1 MCFSRKALYGLRA
14 ILGLVGAGVVPVS
27 YLAEREGIPVAFL
40 EKILL
45 DLRRSGLIASV
56 RGTQGGYFLAVPAR
70 DVCVAEVFEVLGEEF
85 SSIGSD
91 DDDSFATVLEARIG
105 GEVRRCLEG
114 ISLADLYFDWCSW
127 QARRSGE
134 GEFMI

>member
-1 MCFSRKALYGLRA
+1 VRFSRRALYGLRA
-14 ILGLVGAGVVPVS
+14 VLGLVGAGVVPVS
-27 YLAEREGIPVAFL
+27 YLAEREGIPMAFL

-56 RGTQGGYFLAVPAR
+56 RGAQGGYCLAVPAGE
-70 DVCVAEVFEVLGEEF
+70 VCVAEIFEALGEGF
-85 SSIGSD
+85 TPIGH

-114 ISLADLYFDWCSW
+114 MSLADLYFDWCSW
-127 QARRSGE
+127 QAQRSGG